1 MNFQCA
7 LREVRFAPMSVGAN
21 QSSDIFFN
29 PWLKPLHEPDSASGS
44 MPHAPCSWLHAQR
57 TEAA

>member
-7 LREVRFAPMSVGAN
+7 FREVWFAPMSVGAN

-29 PWLKPLHEPDSASGS
+29 PWLKPLRKPDSASGS
-44 MPHAPCSWLHAQR
+44 MPPTPRRLSPAN
-57 TEAA
+57 